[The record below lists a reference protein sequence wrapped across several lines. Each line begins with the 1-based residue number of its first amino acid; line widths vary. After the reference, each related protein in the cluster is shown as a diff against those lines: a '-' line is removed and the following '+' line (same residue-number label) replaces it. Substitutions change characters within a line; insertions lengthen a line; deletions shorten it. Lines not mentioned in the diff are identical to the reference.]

1 MAADLE
7 AVAHLK
13 APPLEGPGGRD
24 HQAAPAEVG
33 GQDPAG
39 PNSSDAPDAE
49 RLPVALQLGPG
60 TPGHVEGLRVT
71 CGQGLHHG
79 RAA

>member
-7 AVAHLK
+7 AVAHLE
-13 APPLEGPGGRD
+13 APALEGPGGSD
-24 HQAAPAEVG
+24 HQATSAEVG

-39 PNSSDAPDAE
+39 SDPPDAPHAE
-49 RLPVALQLGPG
+49 RFPVAILLCPG

-71 CGQGLHHG
+71 CRQGLHHG
-79 RAA
+79 WAP